1 LPILGEYAVAE
12 FDYRISRTEGP
23 VPLFGAHLS
32 IAGGLHNAVTAAIA
46 LDCGTVQLF
55 TKNASQWRAKPL
67 AEDDIR
73 TFRKALSASKL
84 RFATAHDSYLIN
96 LATPDDALYRRS
108 IEAFVEEVERAE
120 ALGLTYLVMHP
131 GAHMGTSE
139 EAGITRVAAALDEVH
154 RRCSGYRV
162 MVLLEITAG
171 QGTTLGHR
179 FEHLAAIR
187 DRVRG
192 PARLGVCFD
201 TCHAFAAGYRLDESD
216 GYSSTFQEFDA
227 TIGLKYLRLFHL
239 NDSKQPLGSRVDRHE
254 GLGRG
259 RIGLETF
266 RRLVNDRRFRD
277 RPMIL
282 ETPKE
287 DAEGRSMDPVN
298 LRILRKLLKTR
309 KSGDSR
315 RRR

>member
-1 LPILGEYAVAE
+1 
-12 FDYRISRTEGP
+12 

-32 IAGGLHNAVTAAIA
+32 IAGGLHNAVTSAIA
-46 LDCGTVQLF
+46 LECGTVQIF
-55 TKNASQWRAKPL
+55 TKNASQWRSKPL
-67 AEDDIR
+67 ADDEIR
-73 TFRKALSASKL
+73 TFRKTLADSKL
-84 RFATAHDSYLIN
+84 QFATAHDSYLIN
-96 LATPDDALYRRS
+96 LATPDDSLYRKS
-108 IEAFVEEVERAE
+108 IDAFADEVERAE

-139 EAGITRVAAALDEVH
+139 EAGIARVAAALDEVH
-154 RRCSGYRV
+154 HRSSGYRV

-187 DRVRG
+187 DRVHS
-192 PARLGVCFD
+192 PERLGVCFD
-201 TCHAFAAGYRLDESD
+201 TCHAFAAGYRLDVEG
-216 GYSSTFQEFDA
+216 GYPATFQEFDS
-227 TIGLKYLRLFHL
+227 TIGLEHLRLFHL
-239 NDSKQPLGSRVDRHE
+239 NDSKQPLGSRIDRHE

-287 DAEGRSMDPVN
+287 DVNGRPMDPVN

-315 RRR
+315 RTR